1 MMNQESGYCAADLL
15 GDRFVDVE
23 AADKTPSSFPEQVD
37 WIKEPRYWAERGII

>member
-1 MMNQESGYCAADLL
+1 MNRESGYCVADLL

-37 WIKEPRYWAERGII
+37 RIKEVRYWAESVII

>member
-1 MMNQESGYCAADLL
+1 MNQESGYCAADLL

-37 WIKEPRYWAERGII
+37 WKREPRYWLESVII